1 MSFSENLVPGE
12 ETRQKEMHG
21 TDTTK
26 IDKPVDGTTVGNTPQ
41 DLINNPENDKDK
53 KETKKPPISPDQ
65 MQKFVDA

>member
-53 KETKKPPISPDQ
+53 KKSDMPVRSIEE
-65 MQKFVDA
+65 MQKFVDT